1 MTPGGYL
8 SGEAQPPEILIYY
21 SAQLYMRKLL
31 NDIQKEL
38 YQESKFAVPHD
49 TLMPVGPG
57 ANHMLED
64 PTFKRATRS
73 TSLRNAFNAMIGD
86 WRANL
91 PESMKWTESEAVAN
105 NINDARLRGKYYGAL
120 YIIHR
125 PFLHAAL
132 DYDFETPHMQL
143 SPNNHLGLEMGPP
156 ITISDEKRREE
167 TIQLAKICIEAAV
180 QSTIAFDGILDHRRL
195 VVTNIM
201 GTAHA

>member
-1 MTPGGYL
+1 
-8 SGEAQPPEILIYY
+8 
-21 SAQLYMRKLL
+21 
-31 NDIQKEL
+31 
-38 YQESKFAVPHD
+38 
-49 TLMPVGPG
+49 
-57 ANHMLED
+57 
-64 PTFKRATRS
+64 
-73 TSLRNAFNAMIGD
+73 MIGD

-91 PESMKWTESEAVAN
+91 PESMQWKENEAVAN

-132 DYDFETPHMQL
+132 DYDFETPQMQ
-143 SPNNHLGLEMGPP
+143 SPPNNHGGAAPVLPTQGLEMGPP
-156 ITISDEKRREE
+156 KTHSDIEKRRRE
-167 TIQLAKICIEAAV
+167 TIELANICIEAAM